1 MRQTRIGSL
10 AHGFRNLRRAP
21 DMAAL
26 RAAASP
32 EELARLALIPA
43 GRNLGISVS
52 FLPTHLQAEA
62 TAALLACRVLDAF
75 EDLSDRTIA
84 SCAVLDAADYL
95 NGNTET
101 KPPALPSVSAEARDS
116 EAVDR
121 LLAERIG
128 DIRALLTALSPA
140 GRKRVGAVVIDVARV
155 MARNI
160 DSPLPRVAYSEGV
173 LGRVTYYACEL
184 VTEPV
189 VPEADLRELAGCLAI
204 IAQSANDLR
213 DNELEIYGVADRA
226 ELKRKVMLQLLVP
239 ALGGFALLARLGPA
253 TPSFGAR
260 AAMAHMTITTTAFL
274 CGAVD
279 APPPFRRKVTA
290 ALLAAASSKYWTTML
305 DRVRRSVDVAVH
317 RMLDDSPE
325 FGDGT
330 NTATDALVVGDPLS
344 MPTSLVPLI
353 VDTTFAMVRTLP
365 EGALTGELTDAE
377 VRTMLIADHLAFS
390 AMERVPPHDPDALQA
405 LATQLQL
412 GALDTGVGGRDR

>member
-75 EDLSDRTIA
+75 EDLSDRAIA

-279 APPPFRRKVTA
+279 APPPFRRKVAA

-317 RMLDDSPE
+317 RMLDDSAE

-330 NTATDALVVGDPLS
+330 TTVTDVVVGDPLS

-412 GALDTGVGGRDR
+412 CALDAGVGGRDR

>member
-1 MRQTRIGSL
+1 MWPHQRNSALWTIPRYPKSAVTMLIRQGTRSIR
-10 AHGFRNLRRAP
+10 ANL
-21 DMAAL
+21 
-26 RAAASP
+26 SS
-32 EELARLALIPA
+32 A
-43 GRNLGISVS
+43 GR
-52 FLPTHLQAEA
+52 T
-62 TAALLACRVLDAF
+62 
-75 EDLSDRTIA
+75 
-84 SCAVLDAADYL
+84 
-95 NGNTET
+95 
-101 KPPALPSVSAEARDS
+101 
-116 EAVDR
+116 
-121 LLAERIG
+121 
-128 DIRALLTALSPA
+128 
-140 GRKRVGAVVIDVARV
+140 RVGAVVIDVARV

-160 DSPLPRVAYSEGV
+160 DSPLPQVAYSEGV

-279 APPPFRRKVTA
+279 APPPFRRKVGA

-330 NTATDALVVGDPLS
+330 STATEALVVGDPLS

-353 VDTTFAMVRTLP
+353 VDTTFAMVQTLP
-365 EGALTGELTDAE
+365 EGALTGELTDTE

-390 AMERVPPHDPDALQA
+390 AMERVPPHDPGALRA

-412 GALDTGVGGRDR
+412 GALDTGGGDR